1 MPSFVLKCA
10 TVHGVQRMETY
21 CINPTLCVC
30 VCVQLERFRTDYDLG
45 PAARAVDQAI
55 EQTRVNIEWVKE
67 HKDIVLNWFEDVIPR
82 RV

>member
-1 MPSFVLKCA
+1 MECNAWKHIVLIP
-10 TVHGVQRMETY
+10 R
-21 CINPTLCVC
+21 CVC